1 MGTVA
6 PILRPYRFVF
16 LGFVALWLAGCATVD
31 PGVCGRFD
39 QARQSLRYD
48 TVYRYSDADTRHA
61 AEHFKPR
68 PGKAPVTVRWYTLRA
83 NASEVPP
90 CEHLYLT
97 KDLYLQRQAGDDLII
112 EETREF
118 YTGSGKRVAIR
129 KENLTR
135 QLTKSG
141 YYHAIVPLPI
151 PETAPAGAY
160 KVVSRLTLRTNG
172 GKETVL
178 ASTSAE
184 FRVAR

>member
-6 PILRPYRFVF
+6 PILRPYRFVCF
-16 LGFVALWLAGCATVD
+16 GFAALWLTGCATVD
-31 PGVCGRFD
+31 PSVCGRFE

-48 TVYRYSDADTRHA
+48 TVYRYSDVDTRHA
-61 AEHFKPR
+61 VEHFKPR
-68 PGKAPVTVRWYTLRA
+68 HDKAPVTVRWYTVRA
-83 NASEVPP
+83 NAPEIPP

-97 KDLYLQRQAGDDLII
+97 KDLYLQRQAGDDLVI

-118 YTGSGKRVAIR
+118 YTGNGKRVATR
-129 KENLTR
+129 KENLSR
-135 QLTKSG
+135 QLNQSG

-160 KVVSRLTLRTNG
+160 KVVSRLTLRKNG

-178 ASTSAE
+178 ASTSTE
-184 FRVAR
+184 FRVVR